1 MDAPRSPR
9 SPRGVALHVE
19 AGPAGARPSEAAGA
33 TSPRAG
39 ATSPRAGAAPAA
51 LPDLGFR
58 GRTVM
63 VTGAGGQFGRAGG
76 VYFARCGANVVL
88 LDLAPAALAEAQA
101 EVQAAHRAAGLG
113 SASCLALQ
121 CDITDAAAVHRA
133 VTETCRAFPAGID
146 CLWNNAGY
154 QGEMRPIQ
162 EYQARDFE
170 KVMSVNV
177 VGSFNVLQA
186 VAQAMIAR
194 GRGGSIVNTA
204 SVAALRGTP
213 TMCAYVAS
221 KAALIGLTTCAAKDL
236 APYKIRVNAISP
248 AYVVR
253 ACGS

>member
-1 MDAPRSPR
+1 M
-9 SPRGVALHVE
+9 V
-19 AGPAGARPSEAAGA
+19 
-33 TSPRAG
+33 
-39 ATSPRAGAAPAA
+39 
-51 LPDLGFR
+51 
-58 GRTVM
+58 

-88 LDLAPAALAEAQA
+88 VDLAPAALAEAHA
-101 EVQAAHRAAGLG
+101 EVQVAHRAAGFG
-113 SASCLALQ
+113 SSLSLQ

-133 VTETCRAFPAGID
+133 VTEACRAFPAGID

-154 QGEMRPIQ
+154 QGEMRPVQ
-162 EYQARDFE
+162 EYLAKDFQ
-170 KVMSVNV
+170 KVMDINV

-236 APYKIRVNAISP
+236 APHKIRVNAISP
-248 AYVVR
+248 AYVTR
-253 ACGS
+253 QAC